1 MLRQMRS
8 LRAIA
13 AVWGVGGTAA
23 LLVYAIARLAPV
35 ARVGLAQGMPPWG
48 WAATAAWIAF
58 MAYFEGY
65 RGFQRGFAPRA
76 VERARALARD
86 PRPLR
91 VALAPL
97 YCMSLFAAE
106 RRRLVAAWALLAFI
120 VGFVI
125 AVVGPGGARARQP
138 QGACPRR
145 PSRNDLGNARVRPGP
160 LGLKITPTT
169 SSAASDGKSRS
180 PGTRKRCALSSAR
193 SCSRVV

>member
-125 AVVGPGGARARQP
+125 AVRGVGQPARGAIDAGVVVGLSWGLVALALASLRALVLGGPRGTTSGTRASGPG
-138 QGACPRR
+138 
-145 PSRNDLGNARVRPGP
+145 
-160 LGLKITPTT
+160 
-169 SSAASDGKSRS
+169 RS
-180 PGTRKRCALSSAR
+180 G
-193 SCSRVV
+193 